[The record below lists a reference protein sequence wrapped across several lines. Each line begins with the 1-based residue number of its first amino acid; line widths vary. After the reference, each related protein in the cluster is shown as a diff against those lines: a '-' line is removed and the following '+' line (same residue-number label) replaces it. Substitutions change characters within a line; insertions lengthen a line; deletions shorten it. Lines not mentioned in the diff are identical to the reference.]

1 MRRYIVGGNWKC
13 NGTVDFA
20 KTFPTKVL
28 QGIKFDTQ
36 KVEVVVAPNFLHIA
50 HV

>member
-13 NGTVDFA
+13 NGSVDFA

-28 QGIKFDTQ
+28 KNLKFDNN
-36 KVEVVVAPNFLHIA
+36 KVEVIVAPNFLHLY
-50 HV
+50 